1 MERSE
6 NTTTRAADQV
16 FIRATMTTPMLSREE
31 EQALAV
37 AWREHGD
44 QHALHRLVCAYGR
57 LVVAMAARYRYYG
70 LPFQDLV
77 QEGNV
82 GLMQAALR
90 FDPARDVRF
99 STYASWWVRSLM
111 QDYVLRNWSIVRT
124 GVTASHKSLFFNLRR
139 LRARLSGLTGENHLS
154 GESRSLIATRLG
166 VPLRDVE
173 TMEQRLA
180 AHDQSLNAPLGQDTT
195 GEWQDRLVDDHPSP
209 EDLTCQ
215 HHDRGLRAR
224 WLKEALQRLNRRERA
239 VICGRRLDNRKATLA
254 EMGQRLGVSKE
265 RIRQIEARALGKL
278 RLTLAHMGHDQHDLL
293 DVA

>member
-1 MERSE
+1 MERAD
-6 NTTTRAADQV
+6 NAATRAADQV
-16 FIRATMTTPMLSREE
+16 FIRATMTTPMLTREE
-31 EQALAV
+31 EQALAL

-57 LVVAMAARYRYYG
+57 LVVAMATRYRHYG

-90 FDPARDVRF
+90 FDPDRDVRF
-99 STYASWWVRSLM
+99 STYACWWVRSLM

-139 LRARLSGLTGENHLS
+139 LRARLSGLTGEDRLS
-154 GESRSLIATRLG
+154 QESRIQIANRLG
-166 VPLRDVE
+166 VPARDVE
-173 TMEQRLA
+173 TMEQRLT
-180 AHDQSLNAPLGQDTT
+180 AHDQSLNVPLGQDTP

-215 HHDRGLRAR
+215 HHDRQQRILWLR
-224 WLKEALQRLNRRERA
+224 EALQRLNRRERA
-239 VICGRRLDNRKATLA
+239 VICGRRLNSHKATLA

-265 RIRQIEARALGKL
+265 RIRQIETRALGKL
-278 RLTLAHMGHDQHDLL
+278 RLTLTHMGHDSHDLL
-293 DVA
+293 DAG